1 MMAPEMEP
9 TLDDPGNSG
18 RSYGRAFVGGYPSLD
33 TAAVTDVT
41 EDPHLP
47 VPRVSDSNSRLSAV
61 RTDPSADPY
70 PAKFDTRTAA
80 GSSAT
85 SRTGGTPAG
94 TSQRGG
100 NAAAPH
106 RRRAVTSSRTSR
118 TRPPMVRLRL
128 VSVLGLLLGATVMLA
143 SAALGQSTGTQ
154 VPVLST
160 LAAAPV
166 PPASARYPSAGRPL
180 RPRNLPGLAARRRDR
195 RGDRRLRGPAPVRAG
210 RRGNADPVRA
220 GRAAAGQ
227 PELPPVGQRAVHRS
241 RHQLPSRPLR
251 PGPARFG
258 PGRSSRRRRRG
269 SAATGRCRCQAARF
283 SRSGALYSIKGKV
296 AELDQSDIRAAG
308 LCLGIDG
315 KFIGDPVSCSR
326 PHAVQSVGSIDLSSK
341 FSKYPQVSDQDNYLQ
356 PQCTKLASSY
366 AGGQQAL
373 AGKNLSVIWDNLS
386 QESWNAGTRK
396 VACNLAAQL
405 PDHSGFA
412 PITGDAKGKVT
423 VGDLAAPPA
432 PQTSAPGA
440 PADNGDGGGPAPGSD
455 QQANGSDN
463 PANPVRKPELPNPPS
478 QLNRPPRLP
487 QLPNPFAD
495 NNGNPQP
502 NPLDNNNP
510 RPNPLGRQQP
520 PAESARRRP
529 TTPAPARSGGDN
541 GKPLLP
547 GAAPTRE

>member
-18 RSYGRAFVGGYPSLD
+18 RSYGRGFVGGYPSPD
-33 TAAVTDVT
+33 TTDVT

-80 GSSAT
+80 GPSAT
-85 SRTGGTPAG
+85 YRTGGTPAV
-94 TSQRGG
+94 TSQHGG

-106 RRRAVTSSRTSR
+106 RRRAVTSSRTSG

-143 SAALGQSTGTQ
+143 SAALSQSTGTQ

-166 PPASARYPSAGRPL
+166 PPSEHPMPERRPPPATPGTCLAWRRDDATDAAIVDCAGPHLFEQAGAVTLTQYGPDAPLPDNQSFRQLVNEQCTGLVTSYLHGRYDPDGAFRAGALKPSATAWFSGNRSM
-180 RPRNLPGLAARRRDR
+180 RCGL
-195 RGDRRLRGPAPVRAG
+195 
-210 RRGNADPVRA
+210 
-220 GRAAAGQ
+220 Q
-227 PELPPVGQRAVHRS
+227 
-241 RHQLPSRPLR
+241 
-251 PGPARFG
+251 
-258 PGRSSRRRRRG
+258 
-269 SAATGRCRCQAARF
+269 RF

-296 AELDQSDIRAAG
+296 AELDQSNIRAAG

-386 QESWNAGTRK
+386 QDSWNAGTRK
-396 VACNLAAQL
+396 VPCNLAAQL

-440 PADNGDGGGPAPGSD
+440 PADNGDGAVPAPGSD

-463 PANPVRKPELPNPPS
+463 PANPVRKPELPSPPS

-510 RPNPLGRQQP
+510 RPNPLGDNNNP
-520 PAESARRRP
+520 
-529 TTPAPARSGGDN
+529 RSNPLGGDN
-541 GKPLLP
+541 SKPLLP